1 MPIKVD
7 DTKNPADG
15 DNSLNLIQAVNLLA
29 FQVRRLTG
37 NSDWKETAKTSVQQL
52 ADKLAEVEKKSAIAK
67 DVKIY
72 MNAGVDK
79 DMSGGTPSN
88 IYIYAGGCADDA
100 ADGGGTPG
108 TPGPAGPPGPT
119 GSTGLT
125 GPAGPPGPTGSTG
138 LTGPAGPP
146 GPTGSTGLT
155 GPAGPKG
162 DKGDTGSGVIPNDS
176 YTTIDVGGSI
186 NFVDAN
192 NKIIWSDASLTSD
205 ANEAL
210 KTLQES
216 VATKEFWTIDTELAP
231 AGSSVMTDLLGNVL
245 HRLSPDSLAVDLLSS
260 RGSGESLSLRLQRGL
275 TPYGDPLLPIYGEWN
290 LRQTRMKLQQ
300 RSLGEPA
307 VLSVA
312 VIGDS
317 YTQSEVR
324 FTRSLAQQLQ
334 TLTGNAGVGYI
345 SFSWFG
351 TEVSTWTALAQPV
364 GLDRTARSDL
374 LSVFE
379 IIGAWT
385 REYNVSSTNAIS
397 LSLAT
402 SSTIGDYIRLSVP
415 AGTNAANLFYKGT
428 GGSIAISWDDGATFS
443 SPISLSGTNTTTIPL
458 TVPST
463 PTILRI
469 RVQSGTVSL
478 AGVDFN
484 TSSAGTRLHKLG
496 GSGSRTSQ
504 WAAVDASQW
513 SAQLQ
518 TLDPHLIIIFHGT
531 NDQGAGVTPVQYR
544 QSLATI
550 VANIKSVLPRRDILI
565 ATPPENTRPTNLY
578 KMTAY
583 AQSAREFCVDSNL
596 CFIDLQYY
604 FGSAATPSEYSSSSP
619 DVNNRFFNADGIHP
633 EPLTGGRIL
642 SRSFYDLLVS

>member
-1 MPIKVD
+1 
-7 DTKNPADG
+7 
-15 DNSLNLIQAVNLLA
+15 
-29 FQVRRLTG
+29 
-37 NSDWKETAKTSVQQL
+37 
-52 ADKLAEVEKKSAIAK
+52 
-67 DVKIY
+67 
-72 MNAGVDK
+72 
-79 DMSGGTPSN
+79 
-88 IYIYAGGCADDA
+88 
-100 ADGGGTPG
+100 
-108 TPGPAGPPGPT
+108 
-119 GSTGLT
+119 
-125 GPAGPPGPTGSTG
+125 
-138 LTGPAGPP
+138 
-146 GPTGSTGLT
+146 
-155 GPAGPKG
+155 
-162 DKGDTGSGVIPNDS
+162 
-176 YTTIDVGGSI
+176 
-186 NFVDAN
+186 
-192 NKIIWSDASLTSD
+192 
-205 ANEAL
+205 L
-210 KTLQES
+210 KTLQDA
-216 VATKEFWTIDTELAP
+216 VIATDFWTLDTEILP
-231 AGSSVMTDLLGNVL
+231 SGSLVMADLLGNVL
-245 HRLSPDSLAVDLLSS
+245 HRLSSESIAADLLTA
-260 RGSGESLSLRLQRGL
+260 RGSSGSLNLRLQRGL
-275 TPYGDPLLPIYGEWN
+275 TPYGDPLLPIYGKWN

-307 VLSVA
+307 ILNVA

-317 YTQSEVR
+317 YTQSESR

-351 TEVSTWTALAQPV
+351 TEVGSWTALAQPV

-379 IIGAWT
+379 IIGTWT
-385 REYNVSSTNAIS
+385 RDYNVASTNAIS

-402 SSTIGDYIRLSVP
+402 SSTVNDYIRLSVP
-415 AGTNAANLFYKGT
+415 AGTNAANLFYRGT

-443 SPISLSGTNTTTIPL
+443 SPISLSGTSTTTIPL

-478 AGVDFN
+478 AGVDFS

-504 WAAVDASQW
+504 WAAVDTSQW
-513 SAQLQ
+513 GPQLQ
-518 TLDPHLIIIFHGT
+518 VLDPHLIIIFHGT
-531 NDQGAGVTPVQYR
+531 NDQGAGVTPAQYR
-544 QSLATI
+544 QNLAAI
-550 VANIKSVLPRRDILI
+550 VANIKSVLPRRDIAI
-565 ATPPENTRPTNLY
+565 AVPPENMRTTNLH

-583 AQSAREFCVDSNL
+583 AQSAREFAVDNNL

-619 DVNNRFFNADGIHP
+619 DVNNRFFNVDGIHP